1 MCTKD
6 LKKEL
11 DDTIDQ
17 LIENSI
23 TLESIHGEEYALEIQ
38 LLMQTQESLLA
49 HLFHLDEKISG
60 KKQASSID
68 SKKIENFSLESL
80 NLLQAHSSLKTEKIK
95 LSKIRLKSKNSSLVS

>member
-1 MCTKD
+1 MQTKD

-11 DDTIDQ
+11 DETIDK

-23 TLESIHGEEYALEIQ
+23 ALESIQGEDYALEIE

-60 KKQASSID
+60 KKQPSSID
-68 SKKIENFSLESL
+68 NKKIENFSLESL
-80 NLLQAHSSLKTEKIK
+80 KLLQGTPYLKPEKTK
-95 LSKIRLKSKNSSLVS
+95 LSKIRLKAKNSYLVS